1 MSTQKEFMNR
11 ISSSIV
17 RHNSDLPFKPALSAY
32 QAWEAELPLLNTPLS
47 CNMFKQT
54 AQGILSS
61 AIPATDKLDLAEAAI
76 PCLNKLLT
84 AGKSFIQDAKL
95 PLSASQADIFSLL
108 LATLTSFSHIY
119 LDIICRDSVTKPQS
133 GSAALKKENI
143 DNSRVIFRA
152 LELYN
157 ARQLLMSFVYLTPSP
172 LFWGTVNALFALTEY
187 LEVGN
192 VNHPTFNKK
201 GLSNAEREFKKI
213 HFFHLAQPNRFNQ
226 RDLKALEAI
235 LAMQS
240 DHILLSKTNS
250 NAMPLVVNISSN
262 TPINFLSEEPVV
274 INNSCRYLSS
284 EALIEFLLS
293 GDALAPEKE
302 NTVVMASNTPVLSQH
317 SLEQLM
323 PSFKAPQHRHF
334 ARHPQNDEVF
344 VHPGFDSIIR
354 ALVLRLDPTSYGKK
368 SAKLGAPAVFNIP
381 DLHLVPIEQNS
392 LYQRSTHND
401 HVINSLLKET
411 ANNDPKAE
419 NIWQKKSTEIPGEKG
434 KKIAAKVED
443 SSLHGLLF
451 KVIKQQSLLKVN
463 DIIGIEKTGKNIQ
476 LAIIR
481 RLNTH
486 ADGTIFTGV
495 EMISPNVKLA
505 SIKHHDKKISSTPA
519 IFLQGIPAIKQADA
533 MITQLQVKEAL
544 VDISLKTK
552 EGEEVLFSISETLE
566 SNPIFNHYSLTKKT
580 EFN

>member
-47 CNMFKQT
+47 CNMFKQA

-119 LDIICRDSVTKPQS
+119 LDIICRDSVIKPLS
-133 GSAALKKENI
+133 GSTALKKENI

-157 ARQLLMSFVYLTPSP
+157 AWQLLMSFVYLTPSP

-226 RDLKALEAI
+226 RDLKAVEAI
-235 LAMQS
+235 LA
-240 DHILLSKTNS
+240 
-250 NAMPLVVNISSN
+250 
-262 TPINFLSEEPVV
+262 
-274 INNSCRYLSS
+274 NSCRYLSS

-317 SLEQLM
+317 SLEQLI

-463 DIIGIEKTGKNIQ
+463 DIIGIEKMGKNIQ

-566 SNPIFNHYSLTKKT
+566 SNPIFNHLSQKKYSCYSKCLPNKSTRHA
-580 EFN
+580 